1 MQFSTSNITDIEFI
15 EQKAFEVCD
24 TDEDGGLTWNE
35 VKICVVCILDIIF
48 GKIQHF

>member
-35 VKICVVCILDIIF
+35 VKICVVCITIV
-48 GKIQHF
+48 